1 MDPYSDPY
9 GGMDPGMYGDPNMG
23 GGMDPSMYED
33 PGFFGG
39 VPGK

>member
-1 MDPYSDPY
+1 
-9 GGMDPGMYGDPNMG
+9 MDPGMYGDPNMG